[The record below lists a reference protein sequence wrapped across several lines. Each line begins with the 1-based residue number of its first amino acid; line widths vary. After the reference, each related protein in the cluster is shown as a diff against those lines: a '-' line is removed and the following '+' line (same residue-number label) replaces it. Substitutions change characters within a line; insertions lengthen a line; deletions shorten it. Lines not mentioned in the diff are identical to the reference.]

1 MDNRFLLL
9 PLQFDVR
16 LLIDDLATCE
26 AEQWTAHFNQNDYAG
41 EWNGIALRSASGS
54 TTDII
59 TVAPHGF
66 ADTPLLAL
74 CPYFRTILDGFA
86 FQIETVRLLALSPG
100 SVIKEHRDMGLGY
113 EHGRFRLHIPI
124 TTDPDVAFV
133 VDGSRLQMEAGQ
145 CWYANFSL
153 PHSVHHHGT
162 SRRIHLVIDGLR
174 NDWTDQLFERSGY
187 NFQVENE
194 GKKYDSATRKAMIK
208 QLRLIDTDTARAIIT
223 QLEKEDATEGNS
235 IHPDPAQNEK
245 PQLEKGWIPIALDN
259 TVDSLSF
266 KWGYTNARP
275 FTEPFFHETL
285 ARVKHADIT
294 RKYSNAT
301 STLEQLIE
309 IAQDAESIL
318 PDAFIFHVS
327 RCGSTLLSQSLSVDT
342 QNIVLS
348 EVPLLDA
355 LLRLPFH
362 GKEIL
367 PEIIDQAFVNTVR
380 ILGSKK
386 NKDEKHLFIKTDS
399 WHIFFYETIRRLYP
413 LTPFILLYRHPYEVI
428 RSHQRQR
435 GIQSIPS
442 TLEPALTGINDDPS
456 GYADL
461 DGYLIL
467 LLEQFF
473 SNLVRIKSTDTN
485 TYLINYNSGLPDMLS
500 IVEKVTGIP
509 FSKDSLHTMN
519 VRGQFHAKRP
529 HEPFVPDG
537 VENISISRLEKLAGL
552 YAQLDAMQV

>member
-41 EWNGIALRSASGS
+41 DWSGIALRSASGS
-54 TTDII
+54 TTDIN
-59 TVAPHGF
+59 TVAPHAF
-66 ADTPLLAL
+66 TDTPLLGR

-86 FQIETVRLLALSPG
+86 CGIETVRLLALSPG
-100 SVIKEHRDMGLGY
+100 SVIKEHRDLGLGY

-124 TTDPDVAFV
+124 TTDSDVAFV
-133 VDGSRLQMEAGQ
+133 VDGSRLQMDAGQ

-153 PHSVHHHGT
+153 PHSVQHHGT
-162 SRRIHLVIDGLR
+162 TRRIHLVIDGLR
-174 NDWTDQLFERSGY
+174 NEWTDQLFERSGY
-187 NFQVENE
+187 SFEVENE
-194 GKKYDSATRKAMIK
+194 SRKYDSATRKAMIK
-208 QLRLIDTDTARAIIT
+208 QLRLMDTDTARALIA
-223 QLEKEDATEGNS
+223 QLEQDVASESNLE
-235 IHPDPAQNEK
+235 PDQSQNEK
-245 PQLEKGWIPIALDN
+245 PQLEKGWIPIALDKSGH
-259 TVDSLSF
+259 TISF
-266 KWGYTNARP
+266 KWGYTNERP
-275 FTEPFFHETL
+275 FSEPFFHETL
-285 ARVKHADIT
+285 ARVRHTEIS
-294 RKYSNAT
+294 RKFSNTT
-301 STLEQLIE
+301 STLDQLID
-309 IAQDAESIL
+309 IAQGTDSIL

-327 RCGSTLLSQSLSVDT
+327 RCGSTLLSQALCADA

-355 LLRLPFH
+355 LLRLSFQD
-362 GKEIL
+362 KEIAQ
-367 PEIIDQAFVNTVR
+367 EIIDQAFVNTVR

-386 NKDEKHLFIKTDS
+386 NKEENHLFIKTDS
-399 WHIFFYETIRRLYP
+399 WHIFFYETLRRLYP
-413 LTPFILLYRHPYEVI
+413 MTPFILLYRHPYEVI

-461 DGYLIL
+461 DGYLVL

-473 SNLVRIKSTDTN
+473 SSLIRIKSTDTN
-485 TYLINYNSGLPDMLS
+485 TFLINYSSGLPHMLAV
-500 IVEKVTGIP
+500 VEKVTGIS
-509 FSKDSLHTMN
+509 FTKESYQKMN
-519 VRGQFHAKRP
+519 LRGQFNAKRP
-529 HEPFVPDG
+529 HEPFVQEG
-537 VENISISRLEKLAGL
+537 VENISISRLEKLTAL